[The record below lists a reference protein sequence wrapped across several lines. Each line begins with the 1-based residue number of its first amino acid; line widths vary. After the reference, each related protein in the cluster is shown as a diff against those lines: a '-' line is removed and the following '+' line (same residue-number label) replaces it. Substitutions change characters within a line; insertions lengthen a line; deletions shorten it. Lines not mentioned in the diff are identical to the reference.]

1 MRAFVA
7 SVFCLLLA
15 LVPTGANALTSDP
28 ISGGET
34 AAFIDTNTCSTCPI
48 EFFGVNRVKV
58 GPDAYH
64 IAVGDDFLTKVMQEL
79 NRISS
84 EPDFTVLGAN
94 RYFEDI
100 LEMQIPGVSI
110 ANGFSLTL
118 GNQRFWVLTFG
129 YENYAYATV
138 VSEDYGSKEAMVNYL
153 KKAFS
158 SVTLPSTASGW
169 TRTCNKD
176 LDLLLSTGC

>member
-15 LVPTGANALTSDP
+15 LVPVSAYALSAEP

-34 AAFIDTNTCSTCPI
+34 AAFVSGSNCSTCPL

-58 GPDAYH
+58 GPDAYR
-64 IAVGDDFLTKVMQEL
+64 IAVGDDFVRKVMQKL
-79 NRISS
+79 NAISS
-84 EPDFTVLGAN
+84 NPVFEVIGAGTTYEEILG
-94 RYFEDI
+94 
-100 LEMQIPGVSI
+100 MQIFGVSY

-158 SVTLPSTASGW
+158 SDTLPSTASGW
-169 TRTCNKD
+169 TRTCDKD